1 MVNKM
6 NELEYYT
13 FVLGRDFL
21 SKRLENIE
29 NDIAYKI
36 CKRIAT
42 VFLKSI
48 EYKNY
53 KQSGYESLEMFIDN
67 NYAITSTIIFDTERG
82 IPCKVYYDLDD
93 YKFLDATSLRNLLIK
108 EELYDIYDNLDLYQK
123 KYNNIDYKLED
134 LESLGTLS
142 IDEVQ
147 RRLEDYWCY
156 TINKI
161 EL

>member
-1 MVNKM
+1 ME
-6 NELEYYT
+6 ELEYYT
-13 FVLGRDFL
+13 FVLGRDL
-21 SKRLENIE
+21 LEKRLENTE

-53 KQSGYESLEMFIDN
+53 KQSGYDSLENFVDN
-67 NYAITSTIIFDTERG
+67 NYSIISTIIFDTERG
-82 IPCKVYYDLDD
+82 VPCKVYYDLDEN
-93 YKFLDATSLRNLLIK
+93 KFLDAMGLRNLLIK
-108 EELYDIYDNLDLYQK
+108 EELYDIYNNLDMFQK
-123 KYNNIDYKLED
+123 KEMDVFLKLEE
-134 LESLGTLS
+134 LKELNSLH